1 MHKNNRKERVVQLQ
15 GKRIAI
21 LAEELYE
28 DLELWYPA
36 LRFREAGAEV
46 TLVGSG
52 TDTYTSK
59 HGYPGRADTR
69 AEDVR
74 VADFDAVIIPGGYAS
89 DHMRRHP
96 AMVAV
101 VREAYQQEKGVAA
114 ICHAAWMLVSAGV
127 VRGKRL
133 TCFASVKDDVVN
145 AGGRCEDQEV
155 VRDGTLITSRMPEDL
170 PAFCRTILDALAEA
184 PVFSSAR

>member
-1 MHKNNRKERVVQLQ
+1 MQLQ

-21 LAEELYE
+21 LAEDLYE

-46 TLVGSG
+46 TFVGSG
-52 TDTYTSK
+52 QDTYTSK
-59 HGYPGRADTR
+59 HGYPVQVDTR

-74 VADFDAVIIPGGYAS
+74 GADFDAVIIPGGYAP

-96 AMVAV
+96 AMVAL
-101 VREAYQQEKGVAA
+101 VREAYQQEKVVAA

-133 TCFASVKDDVVN
+133 TCFASVKDDVIN
-145 AGGRCEDQEV
+145 AGGRYEDQDV

-170 PAFCRTILDALAEA
+170 PAFCRTILEALAEA
-184 PVFSSAR
+184 SVLSSAR

>member
-1 MHKNNRKERVVQLQ
+1 MDLE

-21 LAEELYE
+21 LAENLYE

-36 LRFREAGAEV
+36 LRFREAGAKV
-46 TLVGSG
+46 TIVGSG

-59 HGYPGRADTR
+59 HGYPVQADAR

-74 VADFDAVIIPGGYAS
+74 AADFDAVIIPGGYAP

-96 AMVAV
+96 AMIAF
-101 VREAYQQEKGVAA
+101 VREAYQQEKVVAA

-127 VRGKRL
+127 VRGKRV
-133 TCFASVKDDVVN
+133 TCFASVKDDVIN
-145 AGGRCEDQEV
+145 AGGRYEDQEV

-170 PAFCRTILDALAEA
+170 PAFCSTILEALAEA
-184 PVFSSAR
+184 PVLSSAR